1 MKHFAKR
8 RQPFRYPQR
17 AAAIFLAFACLINL
31 LPLNAARAES
41 TGTLS
46 ARVVLRKA
54 ADKESKAL
62 QTLAEGEEVTVLET
76 ADSWYRVRYGTYS
89 GYIMK
94 KYVTVAK
101 NSVTANE
108 EKIQALGDAPGALR
122 IGDEGNDVKKLQKA
136 LAILGYYDLGVDG
149 KYGNGTTTAVAL
161 FQQAASL
168 EPDGVAGKGTITAIF
183 GDCADQT
190 DITVEGENTTGN
202 KRSLKNK
209 TVKASSTTVSDT
221 SSTTS
226 TTTATG
232 SSTASSSKVTSISDI
247 GTAPAACKEGSS
259 GSDVKKLQQALTL
272 LGYYSGDIDGDY
284 GAKTVAAVKRFQK
297 NRGMTEDGIAGASTI
312 RVLFGTSKTTATTS
326 SSSSSDKTYTTEVL
340 DWFDDNVTSVIPKKA
355 KFTVKDV
362 RSGKTFTA
370 IRWSGVN
377 HLDAEP
383 ATAEDTAMLKKIY
396 GGAWSW
402 NRRAILI
409 LYRGHVYAASMNGM
423 PHGTSTIDS
432 NDFEGHFCIHFKN
445 SKTHGT
451 VKVDAG
457 HQAAVTAASKAT
469 W

>member
-1 MKHFAKR
+1 MKCFAPHCHTALR
-8 RQPFRYPQR
+8 PQR
-17 AAAIFLAFACLINL
+17 TIALWLALAL
-31 LPLNAARAES
+31 LLNIAPLAPALAES
-41 TGTLS
+41 TGTLT
-46 ARVVLRKA
+46 ARVVLRKD

-62 QTLAEGEEVTVLET
+62 QTLPEGDEVTVLET

-94 KYVTVAK
+94 KYVKVSK
-101 NSVTANE
+101 NSVVANAS
-108 EKIQALGDAPGALR
+108 KIKALGDPPGALR
-122 IGDEGNDVKKLQKA
+122 VGDEGNDVKKLQKA
-136 LAILGYYDLGVDG
+136 LTILGYYDLSVDG

-161 FQQAASL
+161 YQQAASL
-168 EPDGVAGKGTITAIF
+168 EADGVAGKGTISSIF

-209 TVKASSTTVSDT
+209 TVKASSGSTDVSNSTSTANKT
-221 SSTTS
+221 SSGN
-226 TTTATG
+226 AAG
-232 SSTASSSKVTSISDI
+232 SGVKSISDI
-247 GTAPAACKEGSS
+247 GGAPAACKEGSS
-259 GSDVKKLQQALTL
+259 GSDVKKLQQALSL

-312 RVLFGTSKTTATTS
+312 RVLFGTSKTSAST
-326 SSSSSDKTYTTEVL
+326 SSSDKKYKTEVL
-340 DWFDDNVTSVIPKKA
+340 DWFADDVTKVIPKKA

-362 RSGKTFTA
+362 RSGRTFTA
-370 IRWSGVN
+370 IRWSGAN

-383 ATAEDTAMLKKIY
+383 ATAEDTATLKKIY

-423 PHGTSTIDS
+423 PHGTSTIES

-451 VKVDAG
+451 EKVDDG
-457 HQAAVTAASKAT
+457 HQAAVTSASKAT